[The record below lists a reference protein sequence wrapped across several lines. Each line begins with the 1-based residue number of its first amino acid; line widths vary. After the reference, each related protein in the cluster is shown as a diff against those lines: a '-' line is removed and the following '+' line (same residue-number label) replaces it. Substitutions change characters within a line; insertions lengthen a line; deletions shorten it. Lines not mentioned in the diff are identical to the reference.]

1 MTAMRLSRRQ
11 FLHAAA
17 GASALV
23 TIPYRAEAQA
33 YPSRPV
39 RFIVPSVAGGTPDI
53 LARLIAQGLSE
64 RLAQPFVIEN
74 RPGAGTNIGTESV
87 VRAPADGY
95 MLLLVGPANTIN
107 ATLYDKL
114 NFNFIRDIAPV
125 AGISRERLVLVVN
138 PSSPIK
144 TIRELIARAAGH
156 PGTLN
161 MASSGNGTGPHVAGE
176 LFKMMAH
183 INIVHVPYRSGAPAL
198 TDLLGGQVD
207 LMFATMPAAIEHV
220 RSGRLRALAVT
231 TATRSLLL
239 PDIPTVGEFLP
250 GYEASSFFG
259 VGGPRNTPADIV
271 EKLNSE
277 INAALV
283 DPKIKAQFERADS
296 LPLGGSSSD
305 FARLIASETEKWGK
319 VVKFAGMRAEQ

>member
-1 MTAMRLSRRQ
+1 M
-11 FLHAAA
+11 
-17 GASALV
+17 
-23 TIPYRAEAQA
+23 
-33 YPSRPV
+33 
-39 RFIVPSVAGGTPDI
+39 
-53 LARLIAQGLSE
+53 
-64 RLAQPFVIEN
+64 
-74 RPGAGTNIGTESV
+74 
-87 VRAPADGY
+87 
-95 MLLLVGPANTIN
+95 
-107 ATLYDKL
+107 
-114 NFNFIRDIAPV
+114 
-125 AGISRERLVLVVN
+125 LVVN

-231 TATRSLLL
+231 TATCSLLL

-296 LPLGGSSSD
+296 LPLGGSPSD